1 MAKQILFDEL
11 RVTVFVP
18 STLRERAIGKIR
30 RALAKESL
38 RGSLRRAVRDFVLRH
53 PELKSVRIEVTG

>member
-18 STLRERAIGKIR
+18 SALGKPAIAKIR
-30 RALAKESL
+30 RTLSDGSL
-38 RGSLRRAVRDFVLRH
+38 RASLRRAVRDFILRH
-53 PELKSVRIEVTG
+53 PELKPIRIAVTG